1 VILLVSVLGYDFLQA
16 SAKAKIAN
24 LSTNLAAI
32 VVFGLNGSVLWALGL
47 MMGAA
52 NLLGGFLG
60 ARMAIRHGNLFIRR
74 VFLVV
79 VAGLV
84 VRLGYD
90 TVRQFG

>member
-1 VILLVSVLGYDFLQA
+1 
-16 SAKAKIAN
+16 
-24 LSTNLAAI
+24 
-32 VVFGLNGSVLWALGL
+32 LNGSVLWALGL
-47 MMGAA
+47 TMGAA

-60 ARMAIRHGNLFIRR
+60 ARMAIKHGNLFVRR

-79 VAGLV
+79 TAGLI

>member
-1 VILLVSVLGYDFLQA
+1 
-16 SAKAKIAN
+16 
-24 LSTNLAAI
+24 
-32 VVFGLNGSVLWALGL
+32 
-47 MMGAA
+47 MGAA